1 MTEYFK
7 SEYYEQAKRQRKKVL
22 AIYFIV
28 FAVYLAASGVLLGYY
43 VTLTYQSP
51 KITVVKLIEYPL
63 TAVFIVFSFI
73 YLGIAVR
80 RVNKFYAMCVNIITG
95 LKETSE
101 ANFFEYDETLTEKDG
116 VDMKSLVFLEW
127 NKYKKGYY
135 ERKVLVFYEKEFPE
149 IPEGSGVRFITQ
161 GNVLVSYEILDETV

>member
-7 SEYYEQAKRQRKKVL
+7 NEYYEQARKQRKIVL
-22 AIYFIV
+22 AIYFGVLAAYI
-28 FAVYLAASGVLLGYY
+28 AASGVLLGYY

-63 TAVFIVFSFI
+63 TAVFVVFSFV
-73 YLGIAVR
+73 YLGIAFR
-80 RVNKFYAMCVNIITG
+80 RVNKFYKLCCNVITG

-101 ANFFEYDETLTEKDG
+101 ANFFEYDENLTEKDG

-135 ERKVLVFYEKEFPE
+135 ERKVLVFYEKDFPS
-149 IPEGSGVRFITQ
+149 IPDGAGVRFITQ
-161 GNVLVSYEILDETV
+161 GNVLVSYEILDEIV